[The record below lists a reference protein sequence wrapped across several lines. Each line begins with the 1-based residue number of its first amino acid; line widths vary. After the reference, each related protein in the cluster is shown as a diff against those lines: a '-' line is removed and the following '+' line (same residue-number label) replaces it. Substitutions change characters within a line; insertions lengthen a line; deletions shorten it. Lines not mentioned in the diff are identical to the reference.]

1 MSDPRGDSQI
11 DVDQLDSRELQAPP
25 GGPGP
30 QASRKIAR
38 SSGGLTRLV
47 VWTLLAAVVGTGAF
61 LILRPRTKTRGT
73 ALATAD
79 VTRGPL
85 VISVIEGGEVEAEQR
100 KTISNS
106 LTWPVVIKTVVP
118 EGTTVHEGDTI
129 IEFECKELM
138 DAISTQKIT
147 VTGAENAYTAAR
159 ENLVLK
165 KKELDNKV
173 QKAEQAVLDAQE
185 DLRRYKE
192 GQATIDENEARSAVL
207 LAEGDLAL
215 AKEKLAFKKKAN
227 ANPELNNPYSQNEIQ
242 SDELSVAR
250 LELSLTKAKTSLEML
265 QKYDHARELRKLNIA
280 VNDAQ
285 LELERAKLE
294 ARTQLL
300 VSEAEEQAKKATL
313 DMQKGKLD
321 DYLEDEKKL
330 VVKAEK
336 TGLVVYDTGSRGWSG
351 SDVIVDV
358 GQRINPRQQLMI
370 IPDMTTLQI
379 KTKVYEAIIDQVAAG
394 QEAFV
399 RMDARPDLTLKGT
412 VHRVGVLPASQ
423 NRWLSPNVKIFDVI
437 VRLDDPK
444 TLGGLKPGMT
454 SKVELV
460 LARLE
465 NVLSV
470 PVAAVFT
477 EQDRT
482 FVWRVKNGSQ
492 ERVPVQVGRMNES
505 RVIVTSGLSEGEKVL
520 LAPQEA
526 QQEVA
531 EDEGEG
537 EAPGEN
543 GAAKV
548 LRQAP
553 APVEGAPADGPKRA
567 PGAGKPS
574 GPPKGMPGDGP
585 KRAPGAG
592 KPSVPPKGMPGMDKS
607 PRPGGASGR
616 PPGGSRGGAEA
627 KGGGRE

>member
-1 MSDPRGDSQI
+1 MSDPRVDSQI
-11 DVDQLDSRELQAPP
+11 DVDQLDSEELRAPVQP
-25 GGPGP
+25 NGQGNGQSP
-30 QASRKIAR
+30 RIAR
-38 SSGGLTRLV
+38 DRRGLRRIA
-47 VWTLLAAVVGTGAF
+47 VWTVLLAAAIGVGTF
-61 LILRPRTKTRGT
+61 VVLRPKVKARGSS
-73 ALATAD
+73 LATAD

-85 VISVIEGGEVEAEQR
+85 VISVIESGEVEAETR

-106 LTWPVVIKTVVP
+106 LTWPVVIKTVVA
-118 EGTTVHEGDTI
+118 EGTTVREGDTI

-147 VTGAENAYTAAR
+147 VTGAQNAYTAAR

-192 GQATIDENEARSAVL
+192 GQASIDENEARSAVL

-215 AKEKLAFKKKAN
+215 AKEKLSFKKKAN

-242 SDELSVAR
+242 SDELAVTR
-250 LELSLTKAKTSLEML
+250 LELSLTKAKTTLEML
-265 QKYDHARELRKLNIA
+265 QKYDHARQLRKLNIA

-285 LELERAKLE
+285 LDLERAKLE

-351 SDVIVDV
+351 SDIVVDV

-399 RMDARPDLTLKGT
+399 KMDARPDVTLKGT
-412 VHRVGVLPASQ
+412 IHRVGVLPASQ

-437 VRLDDPK
+437 VKLDDPK
-444 TLGGLKPGMT
+444 SLGGLKPGMT

-482 FVWRVKNGSQ
+482 YVWRVKNGSQ
-492 ERVPVQVGRMNES
+492 ERVAVQVGRMNES
-505 RVIVTSGLSEGEKVL
+505 RVIITSGLGESDKVL

-526 QQEVA
+526 QQE
-531 EDEGEG
+531 ESQEEGEG
-537 EAPGEN
+537 EAPADN

-548 LRQAP
+548 LRQTP
-553 APVEGAPADGPKRA
+553 PPEKEAPVEGPKRA
-567 PGAGKPS
+567 PGSGKTPGMGKDKS
-574 GPPKGMPGDGP
+574 GK
-585 KRAPGAG
+585 
-592 KPSVPPKGMPGMDKS
+592 MPGMEK
-607 PRPGGASGR
+607 PGR
-616 PPGGSRGGAEA
+616 PPGMTGRPPGASPA
-627 KGGGRE
+627 PRSGAGQTRGGGRE